1 MAKAIV
7 TISAED
13 KLTQG
18 LNEARK
24 SIMKFEQNV
33 QKAGDTIAKAFHVTT
48 ITAGIV
54 ALGKAASACISEFS
68 KVERVSSRLGVVWSN
83 VGAATG
89 MAASELEAYADAIE
103 QTTYFEAEAVKE
115 AALLLAA
122 TESLTED
129 GFKKALD
136 ASIDLAEAMGTDVS
150 SAASTL
156 AKALQDPEAG
166 LSRLKSIGVS
176 FTDAEK
182 DMIKG
187 LQEEGKTWEAQQKI
201 LDKVEQKYQGIAQAV
216 ASTPTN
222 TLKQISNTLGDIK
235 EDLGQGLVYALEPA
249 FNWILARLKEIHE
262 HTRQFGD
269 SVKLRS
275 ALKEG
280 GSLSSFS
287 TEAIEKEIDTLQKNI
302 LDPFYQ
308 HNAATFRT
316 WISSLEGELDKRAK
330 EGTSSV
336 ANPSWN
342 KGGTSGVGAVVSKLE
357 DFLKS
362 YGKSSTDYQKQTYLE
377 IIKQAEELQKQMTFF
392 SDDTTTILR
401 KSVSE
406 LGLDT
411 AESVED
417 SYNYLAHII
426 SSYNEKILNLGK
438 KDEDEKKLPD
448 TFLDNF
454 ANKIGGALEGFLGS
468 TNEQASYFASEAIQS
483 FLSNVGEAGEVIGDL
498 ASNMAT
504 MGAGLGALYTAFE
517 YVMQGIGETIAPVMN
532 LITELVIKPLVELGK
547 AVGSLL
553 LPILNILVPVLK
565 MIIKPVIAVVGTFQ
579 YVGQVL
585 QHWVASI
592 MNWLAGLNI
601 FGWHPFGGLAMYDP
615 GSPGNYFDYIGKK
628 LAEVDSMTATSGAES
643 VSTSNAISSA
653 GYRGATQVTI
663 NIYQEAPVVGDG
675 GMREFAQMIKEE
687 FDNLNYYGVT
697 A

>member
-24 SIMKFEQNV
+24 SMMKFEQQV
-33 QKAGDTIAKAFHVTT
+33 DKVGKTLSKAFNIAAV
-48 ITAGIV
+48 TAGLV
-54 ALGKAASACISEFS
+54 AIGKAASACVAEFS

-89 MAASELEAYADAIE
+89 MAASEIEAYADAIE

-156 AKALQDPEAG
+156 SKALQDPEAG
-166 LSRLKSIGVS
+166 LSRLKTIGVS

-182 DMIKG
+182 DLIKG
-187 LQEEGKTWEAQQKI
+187 LQEEGRTFEAQQKI
-201 LDKVEQKYQGIAQAV
+201 LDKVEQKYKGIAQAV

-222 TLKQISNTLGDIK
+222 TLTQIKNTLGDIK
-235 EDLGQGLVYALEPA
+235 EDLGQGIIYTLQPAFDFILETLKKIKLWAQNAAGSTSVLTTLSRGGDLSLFSDEQIRRALEQ
-249 FNWILARLKEIHE
+249 ARKSMYLPSSIAEDEMMAATGKSPWE
-262 HTRQFGD
+262 D
-269 SVKLRS
+269 VV
-275 ALKEG
+275 AL
-280 GSLSSFS
+280 L
-287 TEAIEKEIDTLQKNI
+287 EKE
-302 LDPFYQ
+302 
-308 HNAATFRT
+308 
-316 WISSLEGELDKRAK
+316 LEVRKK
-330 EGTSSV
+330 ENETANNVTSPV
-336 ANPSWN
+336 A
-342 KGGTSGVGAVVSKLE
+342 GIVAVSSKLE

-362 YGKSSTDYQKQTYLE
+362 YGKNSTDYQKQTYLE

-392 SDDTTTILR
+392 ADDTTTILR
-401 KSVSE
+401 NSVAE

-411 AESVED
+411 AEAVENAYTYLGQIIEAYTDKLNPPSNDIDTSSSQPSFIDSVF
-417 SYNYLAHII
+417 N
-426 SSYNEKILNLGK
+426 K
-438 KDEDEKKLPD
+438 
-448 TFLDNF
+448 FLDS
-454 ANKIGGALEGFLGS
+454 L
-468 TNEQASYFASEAIQS
+468 
-483 FLSNVGEAGEVIGDL
+483 GEAGDAISGL
-498 ASNMAT
+498 ISNIAT
-504 MGAGLGALYTAFE
+504 FGAGLGALFSALE
-517 YVMQGIGETIAPVMN
+517 YVIQGIGEVIAPVAN
-532 LITELVIKPLVELGK
+532 LIVDLVVKPFVELGK
-547 AVGSLL
+547 AVGQLI
-553 LPILNILVPVLK
+553 LPVLNILVPVLK

-585 QHWVASI
+585 QHWVATI
-592 MNWLAGLNI
+592 MNWLAGLNL
-601 FGWHPFGGLAMYDP
+601 FGWQPFAGLAMHDP
-615 GSPGNYFDYIGKK
+615 GSPGNFVDYIKNK
-628 LAEVDSMTATSGAES
+628 LSEVDSMTATGSDS
-643 VSTSNAISSA
+643 VSTNNAVSSA

>member
-1 MAKAIV
+1 MAKAVV

-13 KLTQG
+13 QLTKG

-24 SIMKFEQNV
+24 SMMKFEQQV
-33 QKAGDTIAKAFHVTT
+33 DKVSKTLSKAFNVAAV
-48 ITAGIV
+48 TAGLV
-54 ALGKAASACISEFS
+54 AIGKAASACVSEFA
-68 KVERVSSRLGVVWSN
+68 KVERVSSRLQTVWIN

-129 GFKKALD
+129 GFKQALN

-176 FTDAEK
+176 FTEAEK
-182 DMIKG
+182 NLIKG
-187 LQEEGKTWEAQQKI
+187 LQEEGRTFEAQQKI
-201 LDKVEQKYQGIAQAV
+201 LDKVEQKYKGIAQAV

-222 TLKQISNTLGDIK
+222 TLTQISNTLGDIK
-235 EDLGQGLVYALEPA
+235 EDLGQGIIYTLQPA
-249 FNWILARLKEIHE
+249 FEFILETLKKIKLWAQNAAGS
-262 HTRQFGD
+262 TSVLTTLKNGGD
-269 SVKLRS
+269 LSLFSDAQITS
-275 ALKEG
+275 ALKEAQKRIYMPTSIAEDEMMAATG
-280 GSLSSFS
+280 KSQWEEVVELLKK
-287 TEAIEKEIDTLQKNI
+287 ELERREKEDNST
-302 LDPFYQ
+302 P
-308 HNAATFRT
+308 
-316 WISSLEGELDKRAK
+316 S
-330 EGTSSV
+330 TSTGFAGSIIQ
-336 ANPSWN
+336 SN
-342 KGGTSGVGAVVSKLE
+342 KKLE
-357 DFLKS
+357 DFLSS
-362 YGKSSTDYQKQTYLE
+362 YGKSSSDYQKQTYEE
-377 IIKQAEELQKQMTFF
+377 IIRQAQELQTQMTFF
-392 SDDTTTILR
+392 SDGATKILR
-401 KSVSE
+401 TSVAE

-411 AESVED
+411 AEAVEN
-417 SYNYLAHII
+417 SYNYLAQII
-426 SSYNEKILNLGK
+426 EAYTAKINGPSGGEDVDTSTNQPSVIESVFGK
-438 KDEDEKKLPD
+438 
-448 TFLDNF
+448 FLDSL
-454 ANKIGGALEGFLGS
+454 GAAGD
-468 TNEQASYFASEAIQS
+468 AIS
-483 FLSNVGEAGEVIGDL
+483 GLI
-498 ASNMAT
+498 SNMAT
-504 MGAGLGALYTAFE
+504 FGSELGALVTALE
-517 YVMQGIGETIAPVMN
+517 YVAKGIGEVIAPVAN
-532 LITELVIKPLVELGK
+532 LIVDLVIKPLTELGK
-547 AVGSLL
+547 AVGELI
-553 LPILNILVPVLK
+553 LPVLNILVPILK

-585 QHWVASI
+585 QHWVATI
-592 MNWLAGLNI
+592 MNWLAGLNL

-615 GSPGNYFDYIGKK
+615 GSPGNYFDFIGKK
-628 LAEVDSMTATSGAES
+628 LAEVDSMTTTSGADS